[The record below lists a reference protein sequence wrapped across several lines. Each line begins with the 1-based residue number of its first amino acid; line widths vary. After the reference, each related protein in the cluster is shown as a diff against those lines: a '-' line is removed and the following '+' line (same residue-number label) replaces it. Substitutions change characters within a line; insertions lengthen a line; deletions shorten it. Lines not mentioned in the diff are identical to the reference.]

1 MSAEFRDGVLPMPK
15 SVSALA
21 KNALAAGKG
30 AMEEVRIH
38 VFEDDE
44 EAHDEEAVEKL
55 HADFAKQFDKAVATL
70 SKVYGKPTRTGERNI
85 TPSRSTASSAS
96 RSGRSANWNSTSPPP
111 TRTPKYRSS

>member
-1 MSAEFRDGVLPMPK
+1 MPK

-70 SKVYGKPTRTGERNI
+70 SKEYGKPTRTGESEYHSIPLNGVFRFAI
-85 TPSRSTASSAS
+85 WKVGKLDLYVAAAHEDTEVPIVFMLGTAE
-96 RSGRSANWNSTSPPP
+96 
-111 TRTPKYRSS
+111 

>member
-1 MSAEFRDGVLPMPK
+1 MAK

-21 KNALAAGKG
+21 KKALAAGKG

-55 HADFAKQFDKAVATL
+55 HADFAKQFDKSVATL
-70 SKVYGKPTRTGERNI
+70 SKEYGQPKRTGQKDDRAIPLNGVFRFAIWKVGKLELYAAAHEDREI
-85 TPSRSTASSAS
+85 PIILMLGTAE
-96 RSGRSANWNSTSPPP
+96 
-111 TRTPKYRSS
+111 